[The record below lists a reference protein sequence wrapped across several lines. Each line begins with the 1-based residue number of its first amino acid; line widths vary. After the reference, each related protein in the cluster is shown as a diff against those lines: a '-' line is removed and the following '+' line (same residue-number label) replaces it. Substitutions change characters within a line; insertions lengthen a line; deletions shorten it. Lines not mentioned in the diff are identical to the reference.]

1 MSKISGPE
9 LFYTGKLPF
18 LMAVDGGVTVH
29 RSGGSTEVLG
39 KAQAIDG
46 SNNINGESIVSID
59 WKGKMLKMTFNTSN
73 TDFILLSMDY
83 SEGSKQELNAKTSHG
98 YKVEAPRGLAWACE
112 APGMFKALP
121 GGSIEGITLPGVRIQ
136 ANFDDT
142 RLRRFGPLWYCGE
155 VMPIA
160 LWVGLIV
167 SLFFAYIC
175 YWGFSMLASIN
186 TMDRFDDPK
195 GKQIYVPQSD

>member
-1 MSKISGPE
+1 M
-9 LFYTGKLPF
+9 FYTGKLPF

-112 APGMFKALP
+112 AQLGWQTAAA
-121 GGSIEGITLPGVRIQ
+121 GSHLS
-136 ANFDDT
+136 
-142 RLRRFGPLWYCGE
+142 RR
-155 VMPIA
+155 
-160 LWVGLIV
+160 
-167 SLFFAYIC
+167 
-175 YWGFSMLASIN
+175 
-186 TMDRFDDPK
+186 
-195 GKQIYVPQSD
+195 